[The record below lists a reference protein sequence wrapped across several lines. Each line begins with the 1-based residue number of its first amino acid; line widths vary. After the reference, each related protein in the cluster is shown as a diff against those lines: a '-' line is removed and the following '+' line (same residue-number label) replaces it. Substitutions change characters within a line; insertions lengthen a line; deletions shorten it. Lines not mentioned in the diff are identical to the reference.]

1 MVNELMSGALV
12 GLWLLLV
19 ALRWHVL
26 PRAQQLGRYTP
37 APRILRRQWLRLA
50 SLVGGSARF
59 GYRLFL
65 RRKVG
70 DACCDASRSLS
81 NAA

>member
-37 APRILRRQWLRLA
+37 APRILRRQWAAAGQLGGRLCA
-50 SLVGGSARF
+50 V
-59 GYRLFL
+59 RLQVVL
-65 RRKVG
+65 
-70 DACCDASRSLS
+70 A
-81 NAA
+81 